1 MGGREEALSQIRRT
15 GKSQGCKVPQF
26 QASPRAMGREH
37 IRVAQ
42 PAPDKGVASRHQHR
56 SRLKLSKDQR
66 LEPKEEVLSVEIA
79 RFLAA
84 REGPNAGGDGV
95 SMCVGCCMAERSRKL
110 LFPQQGA
117 TGVMKGWQNPP
128 RSSSWVGQFP
138 IEPPGFYDQKFP
150 WLETPGF
157 VGTMAAA
164 APRLSKVNLKF
175 PARIP
180 SSAGGRLRSRTTQRC
195 QRLVFWV

>member
-1 MGGREEALSQIRRT
+1 MPGSAEAELLGLAWGDQLNQGRVWAAGKKPCPRSAEQGSLRAA
-15 GKSQGCKVPQF
+15 KSQGFKQ
-26 QASPRAMGREH
+26 MGREH

-42 PAPDKGVASRHQHR
+42 PAPDKGVASRHQNR

-95 SMCVGCCMAERSRKL
+95 SMCVGCCMAERSRKQ

-117 TGVMKGWQNPP
+117 TGVVKGCQNPP
-128 RSSSWVGQFP
+128 RSSS
-138 IEPPGFYDQKFP
+138 
-150 WLETPGF
+150 
-157 VGTMAAA
+157 
-164 APRLSKVNLKF
+164 
-175 PARIP
+175 
-180 SSAGGRLRSRTTQRC
+180 
-195 QRLVFWV
+195 